1 GCVPKNDAVVYQDK
15 SATILYEQSYSP
27 KEYTLSHYLGDF
39 SKLAHN
45 SVDYLNYHF
54 TQYEY
59 NVSVYVTDIIC
70 IKTYR
75 IYEVLSF
82 RIPISYSERWNLF
95 HIAKFGA
102 LLEDSCLGDYEN
114 ICNDGNHYHAPTC
127 QHYAAYNSEDE
138 HNSSLLRKSV
148 TFSITL
154 NINDDSSYNDKYFID
169 PQKSFYTVKIT
180 ATNAFECLLFHYSLT
195 QLQRKLADRLG
206 GSSLLGCVVFASITV
221 DFTKQLTSLQIPLVE
236 QVAPGTTSFA
246 PAAQSSPANPAKTQ
260 APKELKSYT

>member
-1 GCVPKNDAVVYQDK
+1 MNLQGHTGGCVPKNDAVVYQDK

-102 LLEDSCLGDYEN
+102 LLE
-114 ICNDGNHYHAPTC
+114 
-127 QHYAAYNSEDE
+127 
-138 HNSSLLRKSV
+138 
-148 TFSITL
+148 
-154 NINDDSSYNDKYFID
+154 
-169 PQKSFYTVKIT
+169 
-180 ATNAFECLLFHYSLT
+180 
-195 QLQRKLADRLG
+195 
-206 GSSLLGCVVFASITV
+206 
-221 DFTKQLTSLQIPLVE
+221 
-236 QVAPGTTSFA
+236 
-246 PAAQSSPANPAKTQ
+246 
-260 APKELKSYT
+260 

>member
-1 GCVPKNDAVVYQDK
+1 GEIDNEAHNDRAYNINYDQKPSNSGCVPKNDAVVYQDK

-114 ICNDGNHYHAPTC
+114 ICNDG
-127 QHYAAYNSEDE
+127 
-138 HNSSLLRKSV
+138 
-148 TFSITL
+148 
-154 NINDDSSYNDKYFID
+154 
-169 PQKSFYTVKIT
+169 
-180 ATNAFECLLFHYSLT
+180 
-195 QLQRKLADRLG
+195 KLADRLG

>member
-114 ICNDGNHYHAPTC
+114 ICNDG
-127 QHYAAYNSEDE
+127 
-138 HNSSLLRKSV
+138 
-148 TFSITL
+148 
-154 NINDDSSYNDKYFID
+154 
-169 PQKSFYTVKIT
+169 
-180 ATNAFECLLFHYSLT
+180 
-195 QLQRKLADRLG
+195 KLADRLG